1 MIYSGKMLLYFIIFA
16 SPFFVLSC
24 GHKLLDT
31 TDWQLV
37 ASGFSFPEGPA
48 WDGRSALYVSNCN
61 SDWIARIENGEVARF
76 LTASER
82 TFGKTNGMI
91 VSKTGDLYACD
102 FGQGAILKIALSGEV
117 QVVTS
122 GFQGVRFNRP
132 NDINFDRS
140 GNLYFTDPK
149 SYQAAQ
155 PAGRVFYHDFTAD
168 TTWLVAE
175 NMDFPNGLAMSP
187 REEKLFVC
195 ESGKSRIVHFD
206 VVGPGQLANMQVF
219 IELPGGDP
227 DGLEF
232 DAEGNL
238 WVAHFGSGTVFVI
251 SPNGEIL
258 HRIKTPGKKPSN
270 LEFGDADGRTL
281 YLTEDETNSV
291 YTLRVCV
298 TGCRTL

>member
-1 MIYSGKMLLYFIIFA
+1 MICAGKMLLYLGIFI
-16 SPFFVLSC
+16 SPFFFLSC
-24 GHKLLDT
+24 RHHLIDNAN
-31 TDWQLV
+31 WELV
-37 ASGFSFPEGPA
+37 ATGFSFPEGPA
-48 WDGRSALYVSNCN
+48 WDGQGLLYVSNCN
-61 SDWIARIENGEVARF
+61 SDWIARIENGEVDRF
-76 LTASER
+76 LSASER

-102 FGQGAILKIALSGEV
+102 FGRGAILKISWSGEV
-117 QVVTS
+117 RVVTS
-122 GFQGVRFNRP
+122 GFQGARFNRP

-155 PAGRVFYHDFTAD
+155 PDGRVFYHDIAAD
-168 TTWLVAE
+168 TTRLVAV

-187 REEKLFVC
+187 REAKLFVC
-195 ESGKSRIVHFD
+195 ESGKSRIVRFD
-206 VVGPGQLANMQVF
+206 VVESGRLANMQVF
-219 IELPGGDP
+219 VELPGGDP

-232 DAEGNL
+232 DTEGNL

-251 SPNGEIL
+251 APDGHIL

-281 YLTEDETNSV
+281 FLTEDETNSI
-291 YTLRVCV
+291 YKLRVCV
-298 TGCRTL
+298 TGYRAF